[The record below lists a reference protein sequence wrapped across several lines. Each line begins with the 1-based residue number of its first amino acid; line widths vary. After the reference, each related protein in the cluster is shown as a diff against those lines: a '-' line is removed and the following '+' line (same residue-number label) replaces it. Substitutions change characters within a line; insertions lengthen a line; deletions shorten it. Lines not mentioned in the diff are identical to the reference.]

1 MKILKSLKIF
11 SEFETIDL
19 ETVKKKKKLGRWNL
33 NHEKM
38 I

>member
-19 ETVKKKKKLGRWNL
+19 ETVKKKKEVRAV
-33 NHEKM
+33 EFES
-38 I
+38 